1 MFFFFLFFYVGY
13 SKFMDKFFLIFFN
26 FEKMVK
32 ITQQS
37 RKSESKTNT
46 LWSLVKSYETL
57 EFLRTPMLNSP
68 SYSPLESCHPGTLHR
83 KDGKAKKDSWKKP

>member
-1 MFFFFLFFYVGY
+1 
-13 SKFMDKFFLIFFN
+13 MDKFFLIFFN

-46 LWSLVKSYETL
+46 L
-57 EFLRTPMLNSP
+57 
-68 SYSPLESCHPGTLHR
+68 
-83 KDGKAKKDSWKKP
+83 